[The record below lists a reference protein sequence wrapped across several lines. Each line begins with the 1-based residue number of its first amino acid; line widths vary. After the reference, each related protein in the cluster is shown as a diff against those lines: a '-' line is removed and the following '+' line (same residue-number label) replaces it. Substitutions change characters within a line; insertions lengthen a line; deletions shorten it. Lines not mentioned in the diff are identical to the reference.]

1 MWDSSFVY
9 ILQILNARHI
19 TLDIYMHTD
28 LPRSLEIIDKPT
40 LYKVTFCQIG
50 IFSQIGPKC
59 PSHDN
64 YSHAFSFK
72 YKSKWFMWLQL
83 HPCLTLNSGVS
94 NNVDY
99 SVYVNYLR
107 WSILYT
113 HYYTCLTC
121 IAFSLYTRG
130 AYMLAAYW

>member
-1 MWDSSFVY
+1 
-9 ILQILNARHI
+9 
-19 TLDIYMHTD
+19 MHTD

-72 YKSKWFMWLQL
+72 YKSNDLRGYNHTHAKA
-83 HPCLTLNSGVS
+83 S
-94 NNVDY
+94 NKVEY
-99 SVYVNYLR
+99 SEYVNYLR

-113 HYYTCLTC
+113 HVLLYMFNMHC
-121 IAFSLYTRG
+121 IFILHKG
-130 AYMLAAYW
+130 A